1 MLHRSRTNLNTSGG
15 IMIDFR
21 ARSLGTFENLGK
33 FDSIGKLK
41 LKKILRD
48 RQVFSKIKLRL

>member
-1 MLHRSRTNLNTSGG
+1 
-15 IMIDFR
+15 MIDFR

-48 RQVFSKIKLRL
+48 RQMFSKIKLRL